1 MFEYLNWVDPYLF
14 SFFQA
19 FLLTFIVELLILLIL
34 AKKIPTSRIFKA
46 IFIGNF
52 VSMPVVW
59 FLISR
64 LIQEFYFYLIIS
76 ELFAVVSE
84 SFILKIFLS
93 VSYRRSL
100 LYSLVANLFSFIIGW
115 ISSILFLF

>member
-14 SFFQA
+14 SFFQT
-19 FLLTFIVELLILLIL
+19 FLLTFFAELLILLLL
-34 AKKIPTSRIFKA
+34 AKKISTLGLFKA
-46 IFIGNF
+46 VLIGNL

-59 FLISR
+59 FLFSAFIR
-64 LIQEFYFYLIIS
+64 EFYFYLIIS

-93 VSYRRSL
+93 ITYSRSL
-100 LYSLVANLFSFIIGW
+100 FYSIVANLFSFIIGW
-115 ISSILFLF
+115 TLSIFFLF